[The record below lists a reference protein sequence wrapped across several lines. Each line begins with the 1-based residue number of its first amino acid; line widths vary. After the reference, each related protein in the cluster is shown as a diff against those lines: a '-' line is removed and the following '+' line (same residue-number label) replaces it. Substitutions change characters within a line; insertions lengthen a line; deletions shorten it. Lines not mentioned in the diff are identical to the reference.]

1 METTDHTE
9 WKTLC
14 LEGKHCLALY
24 VDVVCGIFFFL
35 MELFNER
42 LRLGESDY
50 VMMDCSFGVFVFI
63 FLIFLAGN

>member
-14 LEGKHCLALY
+14 LEGKHCGALY
-24 VDVVCGIFFFL
+24 VDVVCGNFFFL

-42 LRLGESDY
+42 PRLGESDY
-50 VMMDCSFGVFVFI
+50 VMMDCSFGGGV